1 MWKCRSVEVWKCGSV
16 EVRKSG
22 NMQMS
27 LYLTHITHKFCLDL
41 VMWKWNGE
49 VSSHKMGLIVS
60 DYKESRSKDGSI
72 IKNVFWFDQQWVR
85 PIEQQYLEVIS
96 ESR

>member
-1 MWKCRSVEVWKCGSV
+1 
-16 EVRKSG
+16 
-22 NMQMS
+22 MQAG
-27 LYLTHITHKFCLDL
+27 DL

-49 VSSHKMGLIVS
+49 VSSEKIGVIIS
-60 DYKESRSKDGSI
+60 DYTESRAPDGSSY
-72 IKNVFWFDQQWVR
+72 KNVYWFDQQWVR

>member
-1 MWKCRSVEVWKCGSV
+1 VKVG
-16 EVRKSG
+16 
-22 NMQMS
+22 
-27 LYLTHITHKFCLDL
+27 DL

-49 VSSHKMGLIVS
+49 LDPEKIGIVVS
-60 DYKESRSKDGSI
+60 DYAQSRAKDGSI
-72 IKNVFWFDQQWVR
+72 LKNIYWMDMQWVR

>member
-1 MWKCRSVEVWKCGSV
+1 MKPG
-16 EVRKSG
+16 
-22 NMQMS
+22 
-27 LYLTHITHKFCLDL
+27 DL

-49 VSSHKMGLIVS
+49 VSSEKVGVIIS
-60 DYKESRSKDGSI
+60 DYTLSLAPDGSSY
-72 IKNVFWFDQQWVR
+72 KNVYWFDQQWVR

>member
-1 MWKCRSVEVWKCGSV
+1 MQ
-16 EVRKSG
+16 SG
-22 NMQMS
+22 
-27 LYLTHITHKFCLDL
+27 DL

-49 VSSHKMGLIVS
+49 VSSEKIGVIIS
-60 DYKESRSKDGSI
+60 DYTESRAPDGSSY
-72 IKNVFWFDQQWVR
+72 KNVYWFDQQWVR